1 MQEAEQQAAEIS
13 QQDGAT
19 PNGKGSRLEKL
30 EQRIS
35 QLEAQ
40 KKAILA
46 REKEKARKER
56 TRRLIQIGAL
66 SLKYYG
72 LPDEITPQ
80 EYERFA
86 RRVVAALAQQPAQ
99 ANVHHQPAE
108 PES

>member
-1 MQEAEQQAAEIS
+1 VQQSEQQAAEVQ
-13 QQDGAT
+13 QQDVAAS
-19 PNGKGSRLEKL
+19 NGKGSRLEKL

-46 REKEKARKER
+46 REKDKARKER
-56 TRRLIQIGAL
+56 TRRLIQIGAI

-80 EYERFA
+80 EYEQFA
-86 RRVVAALAQQPAQ
+86 RRVVAALAQQPVQ